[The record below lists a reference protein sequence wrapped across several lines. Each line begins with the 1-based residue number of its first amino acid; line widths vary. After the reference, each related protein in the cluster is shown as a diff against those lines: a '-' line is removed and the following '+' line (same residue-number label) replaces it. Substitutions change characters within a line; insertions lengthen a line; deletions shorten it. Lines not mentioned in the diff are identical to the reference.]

1 MEVNG
6 ALDGEVVRDNE
17 VVEERDIER
26 EDGPILY
33 SRLRQEKTVD
43 CRHTYSARRPQF
55 ESG

>member
-1 MEVNG
+1 MNG